1 MKILYYDCFAGIS
14 GDMNLGAMLDLG
26 IEADYLK
33 NELSKL
39 PVNGYTLQVTRDI
52 RKGISGTRVNVMID
66 EQRLLIA
73 DHGTIMNMGIR
84 MIMNTSM
91 ITSIR
96 IRTCKRITRKKNQI
110 IIHLQ
115 KSNS

>member
-73 DHGTIMNMGIR
+73 DHGHRHNHEHGHPHDHEHFHDHEHPHTNLQAHHQE
-84 MIMNTSM
+84 
-91 ITSIR
+91 
-96 IRTCKRITRKKNQI
+96 KKPN
-110 IIHLQ
+110 H
-115 KSNS
+115 NSFA